1 MSLTVEQMY
10 QEIGSAALGV
20 ADDLSGKLIVYS
32 EVEDG
37 VISADIFYENRV
49 GDVRYRFAPKPLQEL
64 IYSFWEQW
72 AAAPGNREWRAMT
85 YVIEGGK
92 FVVDLTYPDQID
104 PDADLSERRPL
115 VVKKQFGDMK
125 IDYSKPK

>member
-20 ADDLSGKLIVYS
+20 AQDLAGKLIVYS

-37 VISADIFYENRV
+37 VISANIFYENLA
-49 GDVRYRFAPKPLQEL
+49 GEVRYRFSPKRLEEL

-72 AAAPGNREWRAMT
+72 AAAPGNHEWRAMT

-92 FVVDLTYPDQID
+92 FNIDLTYPDQID
-104 PDADLSERRPL
+104 PDSDLSERRPL
-115 VVKKQFGDMK
+115 VVKKHFGDMK
-125 IDYSKPK
+125 IDYSQPK